1 MTHVI
6 IRFSSHRLQQM
17 LFFVFELC
25 CNSEIRWFIFTFQ
38 KRKKTWSSRWRCT
51 GDTWV
56 SSRVPCC
63 SLSPSPGWTRSLS
76 ATPMPCASGRN
87 RNHHAKVKAPIPPK
101 PNAKTVN
108 PNRPRLRFTSTETFS
123 PRTRGIGPPFS
134 SVHCQWGICVSLLYH
149 DMNRNNFSMEKTEKP
164 LDLPKTIK

>member
-1 MTHVI
+1 
-6 IRFSSHRLQQM
+6 M
-17 LFFVFELC
+17 LELY

-56 SSRVPCC
+56 SSRAPCC

-76 ATPMPCASGRN
+76 ATPMPCASGRSRN
-87 RNHHAKVKAPIPPK
+87 RRAKAKAPIPPK

-108 PNRPRLRFTSTETFS
+108 PNRPPSPFHLHWDIFTAHTRDRTTIFKRSLSVGNVCFSFCITTWIVTTFQNGKA
-123 PRTRGIGPPFS
+123 TR
-134 SVHCQWGICVSLLYH
+134 
-149 DMNRNNFSMEKTEKP
+149 
-164 LDLPKTIK
+164 LPKNNQITCVARAPFYICCSL